1 MTDVTRTSTDG
12 APNPAAG
19 SRRRRTLLIAGVVW
33 LALGIVLL
41 VVIGGATGFIPDD
54 PVVPRIGFID
64 AGDGRTAIVVGA
76 TSFAQTEGIEIR
88 SGSDARDGRI
98 LWHVTRSGDS
108 ATDADAGR
116 IVIGEVPDGFDEV
129 EPFEADLPTLWHA
142 EVDNRCYFA
151 SNTAPRALATDLV
164 TLESGERVTPAGFQD
179 GDTGFS
185 SCDTNS
191 LGGRLAA
198 FAGLISIAI
207 GGVLVLVVWWDRRR
221 GLPPELT
228 ARPPTARS

>member
-54 PVVPRIGFID
+54 PVVPRIGFVD

-108 ATDADAGR
+108 ATDAGR

-151 SNTAPRALATDLV
+151 SNTAPKALATDVV
-164 TLESGERVTPAGFQD
+164 TLESGERVTPAGFED

-207 GGVLVLVVWWDRRR
+207 GGVLVLVAWWDRRR

>member
-1 MTDVTRTSTDG
+1 MTDLTRTAADG
-12 APNPAAG
+12 ARDPAAG
-19 SRRRRTLLIAGVVW
+19 SRRRRTLLIGGVVW

-98 LWHVTRSGDS
+98 LWHVTRSDGS
-108 ATDADAGR
+108 ATDADADADGR

-129 EPFEADLPTLWHA
+129 EPLEADLPTLWHA

-207 GGVLVLVVWWDRRR
+207 GGVLVLVAWWDRRR

-228 ARPPTARS
+228 GQ